1 MQQLVGTDRHFAKV
15 GQIHTIFRD
24 RRYDFLLVIG
34 RIETSCLPDLYITL
48 NLEPLPS
55 LTLVF

>member
-1 MQQLVGTDRHFAKV
+1 MQQLVGTARRFAKV

-24 RRYDFLLVIG
+24 TRYDFLLFIG
-34 RIETSCLPDLYITL
+34 RIETSCLPELYFTL
-48 NLEPLPS
+48 NLKPLPS

>member
-1 MQQLVGTDRHFAKV
+1 MQQLVGTAWQITKV

-24 RRYDFLLVIG
+24 TRYDFLLFIG

-48 NLEPLPS
+48 NLEPLPP